1 MTLYFLK
8 GKKMSPKCNLSVHVN
23 PKLHKTLKYYCF
35 DNNTTIRK
43 VLTEALEI
51 FFKKGDTNAE

>member
-1 MTLYFLK
+1 
-8 GKKMSPKCNLSVHVN
+8 MSPKCNLSVHVN